1 MLVLDLAPGSATALK
16 SMKTLYYSSTTLTIV
31 QLHYHSRYAGSDT
44 GFMLT
49 VAPIK
54 IAML

>member
-16 SMKTLYYSSTTLTIV
+16 SMKTLCYSSTTLTIV
-31 QLHYHSRYAGSDT
+31 QLHYHSRYAGADT

-49 VAPIK
+49 VAHIK